1 MYVPSI
7 LMISTHGY
15 VAAKPRLGQPDTGGQ
30 VVYVLELSKA
40 LSSLGFKV
48 SILTRGF
55 DDQPESENVAD
66 GVDIV
71 RMKYAGSQFRPK
83 EILSDFVPELLTA
96 FFKRAEHLN
105 RYDLVISH
113 YWDGGAAGTEI
124 ARRLSLSHAHI
135 PHSLGV
141 LKRQNQAWGSSGESS
156 SDRLDARIKTE
167 RAIYHQSQMVVT
179 TTKEQTCCV
188 CEADEYNVPEST
200 IAQIPAGIDQSLFHP
215 LDPLS
220 REARRR
226 ALGWNDPTVL
236 CAGRLDVSKGY
247 DLVIQ
252 AFPAV
257 LKRIPDAQ
265 LLLAVCSETMSH
277 KEQQLL
283 LDLKVLAHRLEIAPS
298 VRFLPCVNQQRL
310 ADYYRSADLFVLPS
324 RNEPFGMTAIE
335 AMACGTPTIVTTHGG
350 LWEEMTWGQDCIYC
364 DSLDREAMSQAIC
377 SPLMQPSIHKQLA
390 RGGAA
395 TAAARYTWSQIAVSL
410 LEAASERKMIRMR
423 TRATIS
429 LP

>member
-1 MYVPSI
+1 
-7 LMISTHGY
+7 
-15 VAAKPRLGQPDTGGQ
+15 
-30 VVYVLELSKA
+30 
-40 LSSLGFKV
+40 
-48 SILTRGF
+48 
-55 DDQPESENVAD
+55 
-66 GVDIV
+66 
-71 RMKYAGSQFRPK
+71 
-83 EILSDFVPELLTA
+83 
-96 FFKRAEHLN
+96 
-105 RYDLVISH
+105 
-113 YWDGGAAGTEI
+113 
-124 ARRLSLSHAHI
+124 
-135 PHSLGV
+135 
-141 LKRQNQAWGSSGESS
+141 
-156 SDRLDARIKTE
+156 
-167 RAIYHQSQMVVT
+167 
-179 TTKEQTCCV
+179 
-188 CEADEYNVPEST
+188 
-200 IAQIPAGIDQSLFHP
+200 
-215 LDPLS
+215 
-220 REARRR
+220 
-226 ALGWNDPTVL
+226 VL